1 MLQIEHITTPHKY
14 PLPKNKAH
22 SYSLSDLHLYFDSFP
37 FQNECGILVFRIHRN
52 EGLLIKKIISLKNVS
67 LQRNNIKI
75 LSDINWEISNNEH
88 WAILGLNGSGK
99 TSLLNIVSGY
109 HFPTTGEV
117 TVLENLFG
125 KTNLP
130 ELRKQ
135 IGFVSSSLDR
145 FADIVNKETVDR
157 VVVSGKFASFGL
169 YEQVNE
175 ADWEKASSLLSKLRL
190 NYLSGK
196 RYHLLSQGE
205 QRRVLIARALMSEPK
220 ILILDEPCSGL
231 DILSREE
238 VLAMINEIGKN
249 DCHVIYV
256 THHIEEI
263 VPDISNVLLLRDGK
277 LVATGP
283 KESTLTDVLLSKT
296 FKVPVKVRWEDGR
309 PSLTIKKE

>member
-1 MLQIEHITTPHKY
+1 M
-14 PLPKNKAH
+14 KN
-22 SYSLSDLHLYFDSFP
+22 
-37 FQNECGILVFRIHRN
+37 
-52 EGLLIKKIISLKNVS
+52 IISIKNGS
-67 LQRNNIKI
+67 FQRSNIKI
-75 LSDINWEISNNEH
+75 LNNINWEISNHEH

-117 TVLENLFG
+117 TVLGNLFG

-145 FADIVNKETVDR
+145 FADIVNNETVDR

-169 YEQVNE
+169 YEKVSE
-175 ADWEKASSLLSKLRL
+175 ADWNQASSLLSKLRL
-190 NYLSGK
+190 SYLSSK

-205 QRRVLIARALMSEPK
+205 QRRVLIARALMSDPK

-238 VLAMINEIGKN
+238 VLAMINEIGEN
-249 DCHVIYV
+249 NCHVIYV

-263 VPDISNVLLLRDGK
+263 VHDISHVLLLRDGE
-277 LVATGP
+277 VIASGP
-283 KESTLTDVLLSKT
+283 KESTLTDELLSKT

-309 PSLTIKKE
+309 PSLTIKKNRLS